1 MKLHSSW
8 GREVLREEWRGLVE
22 ELDDISVAYRVD

>member
-8 GREVLREEWRGLVE
+8 GREVLREEGRCLAE